1 MTMTSEFEQFIGTT
15 FRFDDGAEIT
25 IVQIKRR
32 DDGFWVTYETVFPR
46 CLPRRL
52 VMPERDFIETY
63 GHLFV

>member
-1 MTMTSEFEQFIGTT
+1 MTSEFEQFVGQS
-15 FRFDDGAEIT
+15 FVFDDGAEIK

-32 DDGFWVTYETVFPR
+32 DDGFWVTYETTFIR
-46 CLPRRL
+46 GLPRRL